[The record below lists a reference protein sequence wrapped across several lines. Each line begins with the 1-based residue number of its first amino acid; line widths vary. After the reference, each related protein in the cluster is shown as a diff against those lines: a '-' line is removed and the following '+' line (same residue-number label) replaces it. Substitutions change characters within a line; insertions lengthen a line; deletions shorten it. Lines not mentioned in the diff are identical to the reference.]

1 MPELPEVETTLR
13 AIEKFSKS
21 NIQEIKV
28 HNRNL
33 RWKVDRN
40 FEQATKNQLINK
52 LSRRAKYIIFHLEN
66 NNIILHL
73 GMSGSLRIA
82 NRDDNY
88 FVKHDHIEFI
98 FDKEKIIYND
108 PRRFGSIHLAKKIDD
123 HKLIMHLGP
132 EPLSKTCKKPSLARA
147 AEAWAQKIKSRFNI
161 FLKSAFEIFLGGGQA
176 ENKQKPSWDMQLWIP
191 KRWCDLAKVGFKT
204 PWGPMGASWW
214 LLCLKKKPP

>member
-108 PRRFGSIHLAKKIDD
+108 PRRFGSIHLAKKIDN

-132 EPLSKTCKKPSLARA
+132 EPLSKNFNGKYLYGLCKKS
-147 AEAWAQKIKSRFNI
+147 KTNIKSLIMNQKNVVGIGNI
-161 FLKSAFEIFLGGGQA
+161 YASESLYLANINPLKQP
-176 ENKQKPSWDMQLWIP
+176 NK
-191 KRWCDLAKVGFKT
+191 
-204 PWGPMGASWW
+204 
-214 LLCLKKKPP
+214 